1 MKYSEEN
8 YVIGEVSYSFF
19 GGWEGVEGGVGGR
32 LLTFSA
38 IRMGTYLRWTLIQ
51 GRVLIRINT
60 VS

>member
-8 YVIGEVSYSFF
+8 YVFGEVSQSFF
-19 GGWEGVEGGVGGR
+19 WGWEGVEGGVGGC

-38 IRMGTYLRWTLIQ
+38 VRMGIYSRWTLIQ
-51 GRVLIRINT
+51 GWALIRINT